1 MTQYARPDA
10 DRTDGAWLN
19 SAGNNTNLY
28 SYVDGAS
35 AGSDYIESIDSSA
48 SADTV
53 ILDLSS
59 VTDPENAANH
69 TVFYRAKMSE
79 GMMGGG
85 PDLTIA
91 LFQGGAGSPIAT
103 KTDSGLTTSFSDD
116 NLNLSTSEANAI
128 TDYGDLR
135 IKFTRAAGGG
145 AGGET
150 ATISWCFFSCD
161 AAASSSA
168 IAPISMNTYRQMRGN

>member
-1 MTQYARPDA
+1 MTQYARPDT
-10 DRTDGAWLN
+10 DRTDGSWLN

-28 SYVDGAS
+28 SYVDETS
-35 AGSDYIESIDSSA
+35 VNDSDYIQSIDSSA

-53 ILDLSS
+53 ELGLGN

-69 TVFYRAKMSE
+69 TVFYRARVSA
-79 GMMGGG
+79 GMMGGT

-91 LFQGGAGSPIAT
+91 LFQGGSQIAT
-103 KTDSGLTTSFSDD
+103 KTDSGVTTSFSDD

-150 ATISWCFFSCD
+150 ATVSWCFFSCD
-161 AAASSSA
+161 DAASSSSA
-168 IAPISMNTYRQMRGN
+168 APLVMNHFRKMRSN

>member
-10 DRTDGAWLN
+10 DRTDGSWLN
-19 SAGNNTNLY
+19 NAGNNTNLY
-28 SYVDGAS
+28 SYVDDTSVGD
-35 AGSDYIESIDSSA
+35 SDYIESIDSSA

-59 VTDPENAANH
+59 VSDPGNALNH
-69 TVFYRAKMSE
+69 TVFYRAKVAA
-79 GMMGGG
+79 GMMGGT

-91 LFQGGAGSPIAT
+91 LFQGDAGSPIAT
-103 KTDSGLTTSFSDD
+103 KTDTGVTTSFSDD

-150 ATISWCFFSCD
+150 ATVSWCFFSCD
-161 AAASSSA
+161 SVDSS
-168 IAPISMNTYRQMRGN
+168 IAPLAMNHFRKMRSN

>member
-10 DRTDGAWLN
+10 DRTDGSWLN
-19 SAGNNTNLY
+19 SSSNNANLY
-28 SYVDGAS
+28 SYIAEPSVDD
-35 AGSDYIESIDSSA
+35 SDYIQSIDSSA

-69 TVFYRAKMSE
+69 TVFYRASVAA
-79 GMMGGG
+79 GMMGGT
-85 PDLTIA
+85 PDLTVA
-91 LFQGGAGSPIAT
+91 LFQGASQIAT
-103 KTDSGLTTSFSDD
+103 KTDSGVTTSFSDD

-150 ATISWCFFSCD
+150 ATVSWCFFSCD

>member
-1 MTQYARPDA
+1 MAQYARPDA
-10 DRTDGAWLN
+10 DRTDGSWLN
-19 SAGNNTNLY
+19 SSSNNTNLY
-28 SYVDGAS
+28 SYVDETS
-35 AGSDYIESIDSSA
+35 VNDSDYIQSIDSSA

-59 VTDPENAANH
+59 VTDPENAVNH
-69 TVFYRAKMSE
+69 TVFYRASVAA
-79 GMMGGG
+79 GMMGGT
-85 PDLTIA
+85 PDLTVA
-91 LFQGGAGSPIAT
+91 LFQGDAGSPIAT
-103 KTDSGLTTSFSDD
+103 KTDSGVTTSFSDD

-150 ATISWCFFSCD
+150 VTISWCYFSCD
-161 AAASSSA
+161 DAAGSS
-168 IAPISMNTYRQMRGN
+168 IAPIAMNTYRQMRG

>member
-1 MTQYARPDA
+1 MTQYARPD
-10 DRTDGAWLN
+10 TDAGDGVWLN
-19 SAGNNTNLY
+19 NAGNNTNLY
-28 SYVDGAS
+28 SYVDDTS
-35 AGSDYIESIDSSA
+35 VNDSDYIESIDSSA

-69 TVFYRAKMSE
+69 TVFYRAKMAE

-85 PDLTIA
+85 PDLTVA
-91 LFQGGAGSPIAT
+91 LFQGDAGSPIAT
-103 KTDSGLTTSFSDD
+103 KTDTGLTTSFSDD

-150 ATISWCFFSCD
+150 ATVSWCFFSCD
-161 AAASSSA
+161 AASSS
-168 IAPISMNTYRQMRGN
+168 IAPLAMNHFRKMRSN